1 MAAYAATVTTPMN
14 GPERISRSLGVLAGK
29 VSISNYNAILAEITG
44 ITRYFKTGG
53 IAGFTSGII
62 SVACEGFTSNGYL
75 ARWNP
80 TDKAFDCFYAKNIAA
95 VSIPVDSN
103 VASGAALLFGSG
115 GGAAA
120 LHATSAV
127 GNITMTVSAGVAVE
141 VADDVDIGDV
151 TFLAV
156 GFI

>member
-1 MAAYAATVTTPMN
+1 MAYVATVTTPMN
-14 GPERISRSLGVLAGK
+14 GAERISRSLGILAGK
-29 VSISNYNAILAEITG
+29 VNVSSYNTTLIEITG

-62 SVACEGFTSNGYL
+62 SVACEGFSSNGYD

-80 TDKAFDCFYAKNIAA
+80 TDKAFDCYYVRNIAA

-103 VASGAALLFGSG
+103 VGAGAAMLFGSG

-127 GNITMTVSAGVAVE
+127 GSITMTVAAGASLE
-141 VADDVDIGDV
+141 VANDVDIGDI
-151 TFLAV
+151 TFIAV